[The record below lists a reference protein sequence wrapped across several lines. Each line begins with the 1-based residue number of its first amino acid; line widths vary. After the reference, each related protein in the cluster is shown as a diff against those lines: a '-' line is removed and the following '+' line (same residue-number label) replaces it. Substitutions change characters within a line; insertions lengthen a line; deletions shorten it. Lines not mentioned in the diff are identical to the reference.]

1 MNTKELLDQF
11 KGHRTTAKHTV
22 LSTTTEQLRITDE
35 VTGENQVFSPSVYQ
49 SCMHPETI
57 RIYEM
62 TLQIISD
69 TELQIQTHYGK
80 WTVNLSGK
88 RVEVSDWKGE
98 IHKVD
103 CKKCENC
110 GRCGW

>member
-1 MNTKELLDQF
+1 MNTSELINQLKEHSTATNL
-11 KGHRTTAKHTV
+11 TT
-22 LSTTTEQLRITDE
+22 LSTTTKQLRITDE
-35 VTGENQVFSPSVYQ
+35 ATGENQVFSPSIYQ
-49 SCMHPETI
+49 SCMHPENI
-57 RIYEM
+57 QIYEM
-62 TLQIISD
+62 TLQIISE
-69 TELQIQTHYGK
+69 TEFQIKTHYGN

-88 RVEVSDWKGE
+88 SVEISDWKGE